1 MNPSEVEGLRGQCL
15 RNLDFLTWGTLFL
28 QVPIGR
34 VWEPFVLHQCLPYLV
49 GALVFMRPDT
59 MLDLCGVLSLSFEEM
74 GLVHDGKG
82 MPKG

>member
-1 MNPSEVEGLRGQCL
+1 VFKKLGLFNLGDSVPPGPNWPSLGAVRSPSMFALSCWGLGL
-15 RNLDFLTWGTLFL
+15 
-28 QVPIGR
+28 
-34 VWEPFVLHQCLPYLV
+34 
-49 GALVFMRPDT
+49 MRPDT